1 LDESKQGDMKA
12 QVDSRLDVL
21 FSEVQSAPETQANQS
36 DPPESPLK
44 PLKAI
49 LLAVDWEI
57 TDETLASLLREVK
70 RLEEIYSQEKIPFT
84 LLQILASMG
93 KYVRLNKGK
102 AHPTTIKLIN
112 SAYLALEKT
121 VTTQGMPQQEKERLL
136 LTEVAK
142 FKKLKEE
149 IAVRKESREEE
160 SSDEGV
166 KPRVTELSPTPAEVG
181 ERSPRR
187 AVSQLA
193 PHEAFAIA
201 VEEIKDLIRAE
212 FKVLREE
219 IRLWRNSK

>member
-1 LDESKQGDMKA
+1 MDESKQEDMKA

-21 FSEVQSAPETQANQS
+21 FSEVQSAPESQANQS
-36 DPPESPLK
+36 DSPESPLK

-70 RLEEIYSQEKIPFT
+70 RLEEIYSEEKIPFT
-84 LLQILASMG
+84 LLQILSSIG

-102 AHPTTIKLIN
+102 AHPATIKLIN

-121 VTTQGMPQQEKERLL
+121 VTTQAMPQPEKERLL

-149 IAVRKESREEE
+149 IAVRRESREEE
-160 SSDEGV
+160 SSDEVGT
-166 KPRVTELSPTPAEVG
+166 PRVTELSASPAEVQ
-181 ERSPRR
+181 ERSTGR
-187 AVSQLA
+187 AASQIA

-212 FKVLREE
+212 FKALRAEL
-219 IRLWRNSK
+219 RLWRNSK

>member
-12 QVDSRLDVL
+12 QVEGRLDVL
-21 FSEVQSAPETQANQS
+21 FSEVQSAPENQANQGDS
-36 DPPESPLK
+36 PESPLK

-70 RLEEIYSQEKIPFT
+70 RLEEIYSEEKIPLT
-84 LLQILASMG
+84 LLQILSSIG

-102 AHPTTIKLIN
+102 AHPATIKLIN
-112 SAYLALEKT
+112 SAYLALERT
-121 VTTQGMPQQEKERLL
+121 VTTQGIPQQEKQRLL

-149 IAVRKESREEE
+149 IAVRRESREEE
-160 SSDEGV
+160 DSDEV
-166 KPRVTELSPTPAEVG
+166 VTPRFTELSSSPAEVE
-181 ERSPRR
+181 ERSPGR
-187 AVSQLA
+187 AVSQIA
-193 PHEAFAIA
+193 PQEAFAIA

-212 FKVLREE
+212 FKVLRAE